1 MAQTGLIFIG
11 IAGNVVALDRATGQE
26 MWRTRLKGDF
36 VNVVL
41 QDGDLYATTS
51 GELFCLDPTTGSI
64 RWQNPLKG
72 LGRGLVTIATP
83 AGQQAIVMREKTQR
97 DEAAAAAATA
107 GIR

>member
-11 IAGNVVALDRATGQE
+11 IAGNVVALDHATGQE

-51 GELFCLDPTTGSI
+51 GSS
-64 RWQNPLKG
+64 
-72 LGRGLVTIATP
+72 
-83 AGQQAIVMREKTQR
+83 
-97 DEAAAAAATA
+97 
-107 GIR
+107 